1 VSGAASDL
9 AGGGFEF
16 LVDVGPEA
24 AQAARQ
30 EVLAGDGALPASI
43 RDDLLLLLSEVVTN
57 AVRYSGV
64 GPEQSLR
71 VALRW
76 GEGRVRAEVVDPGRS
91 FTAAQARPTPGECGG
106 WGLFIVDRIADR
118 WGVTPT
124 SSGTSVWFEI
134 AAEG

>member
-1 VSGAASDL
+1 MSHL

-16 LVDVGPEA
+16 LVDGGPEA
-24 AQAARQ
+24 SLVARQ
-30 EVLAGDGALPASI
+30 EVLAGDGALPASV
-43 RDDLLLLLSEVVTN
+43 RDDLLPLLTELVTN

-91 FTAAQARPTPGECGG
+91 FTGVPARPTRGESGG

-118 WGVTPT
+118 WGVTRTP
-124 SSGTSVWFEI
+124 SGTSIWFEI
-134 AAEG
+134 GAEG